1 MAHEL
6 TPYLSVP
13 DARAA
18 IDWYA
23 QVLGAVVTY
32 EPIVM
37 PDGRIGHVEL
47 DADGAHWMMADAH
60 PEIRS
65 PAPTPGEG
73 SPVTLHLTVADVD
86 AITERARAAGAD
98 DRPRAR
104 RQPGRGP
111 DRGPPRPVRP
121 PLDAQPA
128 AGLEP
133 RAAVK
138 PQDRRTTRAPRPRT
152 PRGPARPAP
161 AGSTPSSGSP

>member
-6 TPYLSVP
+6 TPYLAVT

-98 DRPRAR
+98 VDRE
-104 RQPGRGP
+104 PGDNPGVGRIAVFRDPFGH
-111 DRGPPRPVRP
+111 RWMLNQ
-121 PLDAQPA
+121 PLD
-128 AGLEP
+128 
-133 RAAVK
+133 
-138 PQDRRTTRAPRPRT
+138 
-152 PRGPARPAP
+152 
-161 AGSTPSSGSP
+161 